1 MRNKRDLKIRNQKI
15 ILIVLTIIVVIWT
28 IININ
33 SIFKVMENVKK
44 ENEEDK

>member
-28 IININ
+28 VININ
-33 SIFKVMENVKK
+33 TAL
-44 ENEEDK
+44 